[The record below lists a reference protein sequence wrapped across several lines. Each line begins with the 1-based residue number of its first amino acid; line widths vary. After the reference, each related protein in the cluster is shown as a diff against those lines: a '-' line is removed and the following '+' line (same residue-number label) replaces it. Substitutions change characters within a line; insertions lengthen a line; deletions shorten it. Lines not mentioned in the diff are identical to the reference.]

1 MLDVKEE
8 QVSANIDLGRATK
21 LVEGVKL
28 PAQPKIVLTIN
39 NELQKAEP
47 SFARIGEYVE
57 QDAALSA
64 KVLKIVNSP
73 FYNSGKKVDSLK
85 RAVTRL
91 GVMNFYSIVLVSC
104 LKDIS
109 GRGDPAKEQLWRHT
123 EYVAKMCSYLAKT
136 SRSSSPEYAYMLGLF
151 HDAAL
156 PILLDKYPGYRDVF
170 SMEFS
175 SGGEIEAFES
185 EHFASSHAV
194 IGYMLAKSWGLPAEI
209 IEAIHHHHAD
219 DLNVFSSKKSRKLG
233 AVIIL
238 IDHMARSQ
246 QACITVDSCPN
257 ESAWPALFEQI
268 KEELGLDDRA
278 LMALW
283 EYGGE
288 LQDVA
293 A

>member
-1 MLDVKEE
+1 MGDAISES
-8 QVSANIDLGRATK
+8 VSANIDLGRATK

-28 PAQPKIVLTIN
+28 PAQPKIVLMIN

-104 LKDIS
+104 LRDVL
-109 GRGDPAKEQLWRHT
+109 GRGDPAKELLWEHT
-123 EYVAKMCSYLAKT
+123 EYVAKMCSHLAKT
-136 SRSSSPEYAYMLGLF
+136 SRTTSPEYAYMLGLF
-151 HDAAL
+151 HDSAL
-156 PILLDKYPGYRDVF
+156 PILLDKFPGYRDVF
-170 SMEFS
+170 DMEFS
-175 SGGEIEAFES
+175 RGGEIEVFES
-185 EHFASSHAV
+185 ENFASSHAV

-219 DLNVFSSKKSRKLG
+219 NLDIFSNAKARKLG

-238 IDHMARSQ
+238 IDHMARNQ
-246 QACITVDSCPN
+246 HACVTAESCPT
-257 ESAWPALFEQI
+257 EPKWPRLFEQI
-268 KEELGLDDRA
+268 KEELGLDEDA
-278 LMALW
+278 LTALW
-283 EYGGE
+283 EHGGN
-288 LQDVA
+288 LQEIIA
-293 A
+293 